1 MRTNQKKAI
10 TVEKTH
16 GFISPHSYIE
26 LFLVL
31 ASNPSKEYEMKLEI
45 NYAIARAEDI
55 DKNNSK
61 MKNILENDILRE
73 IITIKRIEDNIL

>member
-1 MRTNQKKAI
+1 
-10 TVEKTH
+10 
-16 GFISPHSYIE
+16 
-26 LFLVL
+26 
-31 ASNPSKEYEMKLEI
+31 MKLEI